1 MEQAAI
7 VCENLTF
14 RYFEKSKPVIDKAS
28 LTIPAGEITVL
39 MGSSGCG
46 KSTLAAILCG
56 LLPENGGF
64 LTEGSIELF
73 GTPLKQMRVSERAQK
88 ISMMFQNPDLQ
99 FCMATLREELYFC
112 MENISVPAEHM
123 RERAEQSA
131 RVMGTAHLLDRKLF
145 SLSGGEKQR
154 AVLTCIH
161 LLDASCIL
169 LDEPFANL
177 DPDAVQEMM
186 VLLRRM
192 CREQGKTIVAIDH
205 MADHW
210 IGTAD
215 RFLLLGESG
224 QVLCESKTPEQLKQ
238 ARPLFREQGVAYP
251 GIWRE
256 SRRLP
261 CVDQPSEDGL
271 RLSHVTMPK
280 IPQKPKRRRR
290 LRENII
296 EQDSLLFK
304 GDAIFPDGCITAI
317 LGPSGCGKTSLMMT
331 LLKQRDYLGDIAI
344 VENGYVRELRLID
357 QKGCFDEVG
366 IAFQNPSNQFITQN
380 VTEEVMDGLSRRYAR
395 ETPEQ
400 IKQRALDM
408 LDTCGLRKY
417 QKFSP
422 YMLSQGQQR
431 RLAVL
436 SVLAGGQKLLLL
448 DEPTYGQDY
457 RSARALMDQICARVR
472 EESLTVIMTTHD
484 RGLAQAYA
492 DVRYQMR
499 GKRLIREDANR

>member
-1 MEQAAI
+1 MKQAAI

-14 RYFEKSKPVIDKAS
+14 RYFEKSKPVIDNVS
-28 LTIPAGEITVL
+28 LTIPSGEITVL

-73 GTPLKQMRVSERAQK
+73 GTPLKELNPSDRAEK

-112 MENISVPAEHM
+112 MENIRVPAERM
-123 RERAEQSA
+123 RERAQLSA
-131 RVMGTAHLLDRKLF
+131 RVMGTEHLLDRKLF

-186 VLLRRM
+186 KLLRRM
-192 CREQGKTIVAIDH
+192 C
-205 MADHW
+205 
-210 IGTAD
+210 
-215 RFLLLGESG
+215 
-224 QVLCESKTPEQLKQ
+224 
-238 ARPLFREQGVAYP
+238 REQGVAYP
-251 GIWRE
+251 GIWQETRKAPLTVK
-256 SRRLP
+256 ST
-261 CVDQPSEDGL
+261 EDGL
-271 RLSHVTMPK
+271 RLSRVTMPE
-280 IPQKPKRRRR
+280 IPQKPKKRRR
-290 LRENII
+290 LRGNVA
-296 EQDSLLFK
+296 EQDSLLFE

-331 LLKQRDYLGDIAI
+331 FLKQRDYLGDIVI
-344 VENGYVRELRLID
+344 VENGYVRELRSID

-380 VTEEVMDGLSRRYAR
+380 VTEEVADGLSRRYAG

-457 RSARALMDQICARVR
+457 RSARALMDQVCARVK
-472 EESLTVIMTTHD
+472 EDGLTVIMTTHD
-484 RGLAQAYA
+484 RGLAEAYA

-499 GKRLIREDANR
+499 GKKLIREDGSK